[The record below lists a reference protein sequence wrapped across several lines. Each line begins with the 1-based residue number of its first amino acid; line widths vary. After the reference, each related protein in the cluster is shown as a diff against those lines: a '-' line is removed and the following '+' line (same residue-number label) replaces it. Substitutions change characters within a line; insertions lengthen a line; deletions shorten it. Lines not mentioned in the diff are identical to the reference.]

1 MVLRPRADR
10 PTAPAAD
17 HARIGSPAPWW
28 RRAACAKLAPQ
39 HGRATKG
46 TPTGGEGLGLDELR
60 RIALDDG
67 TGDGPAFGAPTDADG
82 GSVHAQLVVFARELG
97 QLHALERQRSREL
110 ERALGSLQ
118 TTYIATMTSLARV
131 IEAKDECTRGHLDRT
146 TAYGLALARRIDPA
160 LAARPELAHGFFLH
174 DIGKVGIPEGILRKA
189 GSLDAEE
196 WDVMRRHPTIGA
208 DIVTP
213 IPFLDG
219 SVEIIRHHHE
229 RFDGRGYPLGLRG
242 GDIPLAARIFA
253 VADSFDAM
261 TSDRPYRD
269 AMPKDRALDE
279 IRAGAGSQFDPDVV
293 DEFLVLTEGDD
304 LVITARAHAHVEQP
318 A

>member
-1 MVLRPRADR
+1 M
-10 PTAPAAD
+10 
-17 HARIGSPAPWW
+17 H
-28 RRAACAKLAPQ
+28 
-39 HGRATKG
+39 RATAG
-46 TPTGGEGLGLDELR
+46 GEAGNGPGREESPTGDGMGLDELR

-67 TGDGPAFGAPTDADG
+67 TGDGPGFPAAGDHQG
-82 GSVHAQLVVFARELG
+82 GPVHAQLVVFARELG
-97 QLHALERQRSREL
+97 QLHALERQRSRDL
-110 ERALGSLQ
+110 ERALASLQ

-146 TAYGLALARRIDPA
+146 TAYGLALAQRIDPE
-160 LAARPELAHGFFLH
+160 LASRPELAHGFFLH
-174 DIGKVGIPEGILRKA
+174 DIGKVGIPEQILRKA
-189 GSLDAEE
+189 GSLDAGE

-229 RFDGRGYPLGLRG
+229 RMDGRGYPQGLRG
-242 GDIPLAARIFA
+242 DEIPLAARIFT

-269 AMPKDRALDE
+269 ALPKEYALDE
-279 IRAGAGSQFDPDVV
+279 IRAGAGTQFDPDVV
-293 DEFLVLTEGDD
+293 DEFLVLMEGDD
-304 LVITARAHAHVEQP
+304 LLITARTHAHVEQP